1 MTVTRNQIDVIHFS
15 VILRTSK
22 REEANIDELVKGLLR
37 IHGEFSVDASVLQA
51 HQHLIQFVTNLAL
64 HVLASVPEYK
74 HRPGPG
80 VSYFSLSFEFAYFF
94 FFYFVLHSKLRANL
108 KKSYSQINRLPQMK
122 GYPRLC
128 RSEISRVRNPKK

>member
-80 VSYFSLSFEFAYFF
+80 VSYFSLSFVFAYF

-108 KKSYSQINRLPQMK
+108 KKVK
-122 GYPRLC
+122 
-128 RSEISRVRNPKK
+128 VR

>member
-94 FFYFVLHSKLRANL
+94 FFLLCASQQVEGQL
-108 KKSYSQINRLPQMK
+108 KKKL
-122 GYPRLC
+122 
-128 RSEISRVRNPKK
+128 

>member
-80 VSYFSLSFEFAYFF
+80 VSYFSLSFVFAYFF
-94 FFYFVLHSKLRANL
+94 LLCASQQVEGQL
-108 KKSYSQINRLPQMK
+108 KKK
-122 GYPRLC
+122 KV
-128 RSEISRVRNPKK
+128 EVR

>member
-80 VSYFSLSFEFAYFF
+80 VSHFSLSFVFPI

-108 KKSYSQINRLPQMK
+108 KKK
-122 GYPRLC
+122 V
-128 RSEISRVRNPKK
+128 EVR